1 MRLSAEGPDARPV
14 GPARRNLRAAFRT
27 ALPSPNWPASSPAQ
41 VVVALFEVSDWVPWL
56 VDASGLLDA
65 ADQARAQRQRNAS
78 NREELTLAY
87 ALHRLLLGAR
97 MGVDPVAVPL
107 ARDALGC
114 PRLRDAPFHTSLSH
128 SGGWVAAAVTGAG
141 PVGVDIEPE
150 SRSSVMAGI
159 AARVC
164 HPDEVHALVGLAPA
178 QYNHALLELW
188 VRKEALLKAAGVGMA
203 REMDSFMA
211 PDDSLQA
218 LCQAEPTLTRL
229 RMLPLGSLVV
239 GAVAAPPDA
248 AIESVWLRP
257 SPESRGE

>member
-1 MRLSAEGPDARPV
+1 M
-14 GPARRNLRAAFRT
+14 FQT
-27 ALPSPNWPASSPAQ
+27 
-41 VVVALFEVSDWVPWL
+41 SDWEPWL
-56 VDASGLLDA
+56 ADASALLGA
-65 ADQARAQRQRNAS
+65 ADLARAQRQRNAHK
-78 NREELTLAY
+78 REELTLAY

-97 MGVDPVAVPL
+97 MGVDPVVVPL

-114 PRLRDAPFHTSLSH
+114 PRLQDAPFHTSLSH

-150 SRSSVMAGI
+150 SRRSVMAGI

-164 HPDEVHALVGLAPA
+164 HPAEAIALAGLAPA

-203 REMDSFMA
+203 REMDTFMA

-218 LCQAEPTLTRL
+218 LCQAEPAMTHVQ
-229 RMLPLGSLVV
+229 MLPLGPDVI
-239 GAVAAPPDA
+239 GAVAAPPGA
-248 AIESVWLRP
+248 VVESVWLRP
-257 SPESRGE
+257 SPAAGGG